1 MINGKNDV
9 FKEVM
14 TNLKLE
20 LNPYKILEKKKP
32 RH

>member
-1 MINGKNDV
+1 MIYGKNDV
-9 FKEVM
+9 FNEVM
-14 TNLKLE
+14 TNLELE